1 MKTARRGRDEARRE
15 RECQEGARDLA
26 AAILL
31 LRLLLLRYSFI
42 AGSHFAALGVF
53 EPVFA
58 KALEKYALF
67 FVVVGCEEVDV
78 VLFKPPA

>member
-31 LRLLLLRYSFI
+31 LRRLLLLRYGCVAGDHI
-42 AGSHFAALGVF
+42 A
-53 EPVFA
+53 
-58 KALEKYALF
+58 F
-67 FVVVGCEEVDV
+67 FV
-78 VLFKPPA
+78 F